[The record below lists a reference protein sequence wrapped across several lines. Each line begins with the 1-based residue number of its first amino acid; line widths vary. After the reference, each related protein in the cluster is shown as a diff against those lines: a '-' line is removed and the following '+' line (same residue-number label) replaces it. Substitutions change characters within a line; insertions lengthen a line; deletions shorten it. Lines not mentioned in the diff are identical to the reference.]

1 MSNDALKHLRKIEDS
16 LEDHEEAIVRIG
28 KKIVELLIRIER
40 ELGEDDDQ
48 EKEIQKDAEK
58 MAQHTNL

>member
-28 KKIVELLIRIER
+28 KKIVELLLRIER
-40 ELGEDDDQ
+40 ELGEENEE
-48 EKEIQKDAEK
+48 EKEI
-58 MAQHTNL
+58 